1 MLMFFM
7 SLFRQKGGRVD
18 ALLPGCPTILSEYIF
33 ITIFRL
39 LWPFTD
45 YYPSLIFFYWGEY
58 SVWPLALFNQHHLRI
73 KTDTLGGVASTR
85 YVYLLIPVNI

>member
-58 SVWPLALFNQHHLRI
+58 SVWPLALFNQHHL
-73 KTDTLGGVASTR
+73 KDR
-85 YVYLLIPVNI
+85 YSRWCCFNSLCLPVNTR